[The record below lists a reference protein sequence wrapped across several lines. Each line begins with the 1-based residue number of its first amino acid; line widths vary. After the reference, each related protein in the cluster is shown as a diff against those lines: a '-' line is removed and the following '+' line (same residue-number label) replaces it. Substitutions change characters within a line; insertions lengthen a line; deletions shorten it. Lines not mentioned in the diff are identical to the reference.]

1 MKVQALFVVWS
12 LTILCLVSYTAAFS
26 HGASLSACTDMRPK
40 HIRAHLQNPQN
51 NYITIHTNISFFPG
65 DKVPVTV
72 RSTRDFMG
80 FMLQAR
86 RVSND
91 QIAGTFVY
99 IPPGSKLLTCFE
111 DGDTVTHSDKS
122 LKRNLSFVWKAPD
135 QPIGDIRFFLSV
147 VQSYFVYWARIE
159 SSTVSQ
165 QTQNRTTAGSHVAPS
180 VIKPTPL
187 QKSTDLKGAFAA
199 EKESSTP
206 DTILT
211 QFAKFTHTSLTRL
224 AATLILDP
232 SYSGRQVSEPPDNGN
247 ALSESLADL
256 VTSHAI
262 SRSRERQANGSGTV
276 GDLTL
281 EPSLQFQDLGLIAQH
296 HSSSHSMYNRREN
309 TSSFPISQ
317 LCSTCIKGME
327 TQAWCVDHRENRP
340 SKEVHLG
347 VSATPN
353 PGLSKSVLPITASP
367 LAHFQDP
374 LRLPGIETISEH
386 LGGEEDMSV
395 YQSLSGASRKMAEK
409 QAATW
414 AVPANF
420 LPQAELT
427 SHEQEEKGRKDIPE
441 NTLLKVTRATP
452 KATVSGGKPRKES
465 QLVVAQLG
473 VLLGCSAVLS
483 MVLAVGLR
491 CIHSQYCHKR
501 TEVSFSEPENN
512 AMALQENGE
521 MMHFRKIR
529 ENSFVLVQAEYN
541 WISPSGSGK
550 KAVL

>member
-1 MKVQALFVVWS
+1 MCPKVEDEMKVQALLLVWAF
-12 LTILCLVSYTAAFS
+12 TTLCLVSYTAAFS

-51 NYITIHTNISFFPG
+51 NYITIHTNMSFFLG

-86 RVSND
+86 RISND

-135 QPIGDIRFFLSV
+135 QPIGDIRFFFSV

-165 QTQNRTTAGSHVAPS
+165 QTQNRSTSESRVAS
-180 VIKPTPL
+180 RAIKPTPL
-187 QKSTDLKGAFAA
+187 QEPSDLKGAFPAG
-199 EKESSTP
+199 KERSIP
-206 DTILT
+206 D
-211 QFAKFTHTSLTRL
+211 TSLTQSANFTPTSL
-224 AATLILDP
+224 TWISATLILEP
-232 SYSGRQVSEPPDNGN
+232 AYSRRHVSEPTDNGKF
-247 ALSESLADL
+247 LSESLADL
-256 VTSHAI
+256 VTSHVI
-262 SRSRERQANGSGTV
+262 SHSGERQANGSGTD

-281 EPSLQFQDLGLIAQH
+281 ESSLQFQDLSLIAQDY
-296 HSSSHSMYNRREN
+296 SSSHITYNGTEN
-309 TSSFPISQ
+309 PSSIPISQ
-317 LCSTCIKGME
+317 LALTCKKGME
-327 TQAWCVDHRENRP
+327 GISTT
-340 SKEVHLG
+340 S
-347 VSATPN
+347 N
-353 PGLSKSVLPITASP
+353 PGISKSSPPITASM
-367 LAHFQDP
+367 LVQYGDP
-374 LRLPGIETISEH
+374 SLLSGMGTTPPEH
-386 LGGEEDMSV
+386 LDGEEDIDV
-395 YQSLSGASRKMAEK
+395 YQILAAASRQMVEK
-409 QAATW
+409 QPVSRKA
-414 AVPANF
+414 PANF

-427 SHEQEEKGRKDIPE
+427 VPGQKEKGKKDTSG
-441 NTLLKVTRATP
+441 NTLLKVTRAIP
-452 KATVSGGKPRKES
+452 KVAVSREERGKPHKGS
-465 QLVVAQLG
+465 QLVAAQLG
-473 VLLGCSAVLS
+473 VLLGCSAVLG
-483 MVLAVGLR
+483 MVLAIGLR

-501 TEVSFSEPENN
+501 TEVSFSEPDNN
-512 AMALQENGE
+512 VIALQENGE

-550 KAVL
+550 KAVI

>member
-1 MKVQALFVVWS
+1 MSPKVEEEMKVQALFVVWA
-12 LTILCLVSYTAAFS
+12 LTTLCLVSYTAAFS

-165 QTQNRTTAGSHVAPS
+165 QTQNRTTAESNVAPS

-199 EKESSTP
+199 GK
-206 DTILT
+206 
-211 QFAKFTHTSLTRL
+211 
-224 AATLILDP
+224 
-232 SYSGRQVSEPPDNGN
+232 
-247 ALSESLADL
+247 DL

-262 SRSRERQANGSGTV
+262 SHSRERQANGSGTV

-281 EPSLQFQDLGLIAQH
+281 EPSLQFQDLGFIAQH

-309 TSSFPISQ
+309 TSSFSVSQ
-317 LCSTCIKGME
+317 LCSTCKKGME
-327 TQAWCVDHRENRP
+327 
-340 SKEVHLG
+340 G
-347 VSATPN
+347 VPTPN
-353 PGLSKSVLPITASP
+353 PGLSKYVLPVTASP
-367 LAHFQDP
+367 LVHFRDP
-374 LRLPGIETISEH
+374 LRLPGMGTIPKH
-386 LGGEEDMSV
+386 LGSEEDTSV
-395 YQSLSGASRKMAEK
+395 YQSLSGTSRKMAEK

-414 AVPANF
+414 EVPANF

-427 SHEQEEKGRKDIPE
+427 SHEQEGKGRKDIPG

-452 KATVSGGKPRKES
+452 KATVSGEGGGKPHKE
-465 QLVVAQLG
+465 LVVAQLG

>member
-1 MKVQALFVVWS
+1 MCPKVEEEMKVQALFVVWS

-327 TQAWCVDHRENRP
+327 
-340 SKEVHLG
+340 G

>member
-1 MKVQALFVVWS
+1 MSPKVEEEMKVQALFVVWA
-12 LTILCLVSYTAAFS
+12 LTTLCLVSYTAAFS

-165 QTQNRTTAGSHVAPS
+165 QTQNRTTAESNVAPS

-199 EKESSTP
+199 GKESSTP

-211 QFAKFTHTSLTRL
+211 QFAKFTHTSLTRI

-247 ALSESLADL
+247 VLSESLADL

-262 SRSRERQANGSGTV
+262 SHSRERQANGSGTV

-281 EPSLQFQDLGLIAQH
+281 EPSLQFQDLGFIAQH

-309 TSSFPISQ
+309 TSSFSVSQ
-317 LCSTCIKGME
+317 LCSTCKKGME
-327 TQAWCVDHRENRP
+327 
-340 SKEVHLG
+340 G
-347 VSATPN
+347 VPTPN
-353 PGLSKSVLPITASP
+353 PGLSKYVLPVTASP
-367 LAHFQDP
+367 LVHFRDP
-374 LRLPGIETISEH
+374 LRLPGMGTIPKH
-386 LGGEEDMSV
+386 LGSEEDTSV
-395 YQSLSGASRKMAEK
+395 YQSLSGTSRKMAEK

-414 AVPANF
+414 EVPANF

-427 SHEQEEKGRKDIPE
+427 SHEQEGKGRKDIPG
-441 NTLLKVTRATP
+441 NTLLKMNGFSL
-452 KATVSGGKPRKES
+452 KMEMNK
-465 QLVVAQLG
+465 
-473 VLLGCSAVLS
+473 C
-483 MVLAVGLR
+483 
-491 CIHSQYCHKR
+491 
-501 TEVSFSEPENN
+501 TEK
-512 AMALQENGE
+512 G
-521 MMHFRKIR
+521 
-529 ENSFVLVQAEYN
+529 
-541 WISPSGSGK
+541 
-550 KAVL
+550 

>member
-1 MKVQALFVVWS
+1 MCPKVEEEMKVQALFVVWA

-99 IPPGSKLLTCFE
+99 IPPGSKVLTCFE

-165 QTQNRTTAGSHVAPS
+165 QTQNRTTAESNVAPS

-199 EKESSTP
+199 RK
-206 DTILT
+206 
-211 QFAKFTHTSLTRL
+211 
-224 AATLILDP
+224 
-232 SYSGRQVSEPPDNGN
+232 
-247 ALSESLADL
+247 DL

-276 GDLTL
+276 GDVTL
-281 EPSLQFQDLGLIAQH
+281 EPSLQFQDLGFIAQH

-317 LCSTCIKGME
+317 LCSTCKKGME

-353 PGLSKSVLPITASP
+353 PSLSKSVLPVTASP
-367 LAHFQDP
+367 LVHFQDP
-374 LRLPGIETISEH
+374 LRLPGMETISEH
-386 LGGEEDMSV
+386 LGSEEDMSV

-414 AVPANF
+414 VVPANF

-427 SHEQEEKGRKDIPE
+427 SHEQEGKGRKDIPG

-452 KATVSGGKPRKES
+452 KATVPGGGGKPRKES